1 MSESLVYVDDSP
13 IHGKGLFAKSD
24 IKKGT
29 VLGYCKTKR
38 TKKIT
43 DHTLWLGKKMHMMVC
58 DFRFINHAR
67 KPNVVIYDD
76 LSVVTL
82 KKIRQGEELTHH
94 YGDDWK

>member
-1 MSESLVYVDDSP
+1 MGAELKVANST
-13 IHGKGLFAKSD
+13 IHGRGLFAKAT

-29 VLGYCKTKR
+29 ILGFCKTKK

-43 DHTLWLGKKMHMMVC
+43 DHTLWLGKKLHMMMC
-58 DFRFINHAR
+58 DFRFINHDT

-76 LSVVTL
+76 LSVVAL
-82 KKIRQGEELTHH
+82 RKIKKGEELTHH